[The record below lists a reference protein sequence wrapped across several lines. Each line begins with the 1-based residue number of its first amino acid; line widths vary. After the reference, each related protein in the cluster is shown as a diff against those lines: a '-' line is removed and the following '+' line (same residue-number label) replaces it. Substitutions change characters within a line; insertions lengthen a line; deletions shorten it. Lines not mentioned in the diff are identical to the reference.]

1 MSTHY
6 ITKNQFLKELCT
18 KLEGVDLIKSGRMAK
33 YGFAMKDGKSFN
45 CVTVATLVKAV
56 NKLQEGTL
64 SPKVALVLGTGF
76 MVEFLEQP
84 KVVEVVEEAKESTI
98 NTPKEKPKKTS
109 PKKSSPQK

>member
-84 KVVEVVEEAKESTI
+84 KTVKESIIT
-98 NTPKEKPKKTS
+98 TPKEKPKKTTS

>member
-18 KLEGVDLIKSGRMAK
+18 KLEGVDLIKSGRMTK
-33 YGFAMKDGKSFN
+33 YGFAMKGGKSFN
-45 CVTVATLVKAV
+45 CVTVATLVKTV

-84 KVVEVVEEAKESTI
+84 KVVEVVQEAKENI
-98 NTPKEKPKKTS
+98 IIPKEKPKKTS